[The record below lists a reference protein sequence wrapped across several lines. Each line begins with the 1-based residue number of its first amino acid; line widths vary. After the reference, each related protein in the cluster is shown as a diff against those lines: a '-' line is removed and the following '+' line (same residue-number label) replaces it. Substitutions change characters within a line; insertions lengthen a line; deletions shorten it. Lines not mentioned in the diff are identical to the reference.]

1 MGSRTYCFPK
11 WLLSWQISKFNKR
24 LQKSQLGSQ
33 SFMKDKTIVAARV
46 ADIRAIVKLQKG
58 HCRKLLCRISTGA
71 KSTNLLFA
79 LVCSKRLIKIN

>member
-46 ADIRAIVKLQKG
+46 ADIRAIVKL
-58 HCRKLLCRISTGA
+58 
-71 KSTNLLFA
+71 
-79 LVCSKRLIKIN
+79 